1 VDLDQLEPTDKIIEQ
16 FGRQILVPGINEEGQ
31 IILANRKV
39 CIIGL
44 GALGTIAS
52 QYLVRSG
59 IGEISLID
67 PDTIE
72 ESNLHRQINYDLN
85 DIGELKSEV
94 SKKKLQEINNTT
106 NIFSYSETF
115 ESYLQKKLKYKFDI
129 IFDCTDSHQNKIL
142 SSKFSKKNKYLLSLY
157 LLTPL
162 KVFIFLKII
171 KKIHLYLA
179 LNVYFP
185 KQIKTIDV

>member
-1 VDLDQLEPTDKIIEQ
+1 MVDLDQLEPTDKIIEQ

-85 DIGELKSEV
+85 DMGKLKSEV

-106 NIFSYSETF
+106 NIFGYSETF
-115 ESYLQKKLKYKFDI
+115 ESYLQK
-129 IFDCTDSHQNKIL
+129 N
-142 SSKFSKKNKYLLSLY
+142 
-157 LLTPL
+157 
-162 KVFIFLKII
+162 
-171 KKIHLYLA
+171 
-179 LNVYFP
+179 LN
-185 KQIKTIDV
+185 INLI

>member
-1 VDLDQLEPTDKIIEQ
+1 MDLDQLEPTDKIIEQ

-31 IILANRKV
+31 VILANRKV

-115 ESYLQKKLKYKFDI
+115 
-129 IFDCTDSHQNKIL
+129 
-142 SSKFSKKNKYLLSLY
+142 
-157 LLTPL
+157 
-162 KVFIFLKII
+162 
-171 KKIHLYLA
+171 
-179 LNVYFP
+179 
-185 KQIKTIDV
+185 

>member
-1 VDLDQLEPTDKIIEQ
+1 MVDLDQLEPTDKIIEQ

-31 IILANRKV
+31 LILANRKV

-67 PDTIE
+67 PDNIE

-94 SKKKLQEINNTT
+94 SKKKLRKINNTSKV
-106 NIFSYSETF
+106 FSYNETF
-115 ESYLQKKLKYKFDI
+115 ESYLQKKIKYNFDI
-129 IFDCTDSHQNKIL
+129 I
-142 SSKFSKKNKYLLSLY
+142 
-157 LLTPL
+157 LT
-162 KVFIFLKII
+162 F
-171 KKIHLYLA
+171 
-179 LNVYFP
+179 
-185 KQIKTIDV
+185 

>member
-1 VDLDQLEPTDKIIEQ
+1 MDLDQLEPTDKIIEQ

-106 NIFSYSETF
+106 NIFSYNETF
-115 ESYLQKKLKYKFDI
+115 ESYLQKNIKYKF
-129 IFDCTDSHQNKIL
+129 
-142 SSKFSKKNKYLLSLY
+142 LLFLTNLY
-157 LLTPL
+157 
-162 KVFIFLKII
+162 K
-171 KKIHLYLA
+171 
-179 LNVYFP
+179 
-185 KQIKTIDV
+185 

>member
-1 VDLDQLEPTDKIIEQ
+1 MDLDQLEPTDKIIEQ

-31 IILANRKV
+31 LILANRKV

-94 SKKKLQEINNTT
+94 SKKKLLKVNNKSK
-106 NIFSYSETF
+106 IFSYNETF
-115 ESYLQKKLKYKFDI
+115 ESYLQKKI
-129 IFDCTDSHQNKIL
+129 
-142 SSKFSKKNKYLLSLY
+142 
-157 LLTPL
+157 
-162 KVFIFLKII
+162 
-171 KKIHLYLA
+171 
-179 LNVYFP
+179 
-185 KQIKTIDV
+185 

>member
-1 VDLDQLEPTDKIIEQ
+1 MDLDQLEPTDKIIEQ

-85 DIGELKSEV
+85 DMGKLKSEV

-106 NIFSYSETF
+106 NIFGYSETF
-115 ESYLQKKLKYKFDI
+115 ESYLQK
-129 IFDCTDSHQNKIL
+129 N
-142 SSKFSKKNKYLLSLY
+142 
-157 LLTPL
+157 
-162 KVFIFLKII
+162 
-171 KKIHLYLA
+171 
-179 LNVYFP
+179 LN
-185 KQIKTIDV
+185 INLI